1 MIIGIIGVN
10 PETERVVDFIRGY
23 WPGTV
28 VASIDELEEA
38 ARSGRPVVV
47 PVVSDLQGARLIVRA
62 GGVLIGFTETALIHP
77 LLRFAD
83 YKIPESDVSD
93 PFRIAQALGPIVY
106 DADGVLFRLRKLD
119 PQYSEI
125 AGRLERLEHSPKV
138 VAVSV
143 PQIGGGL
150 PVYRKWV
157 ESLPDERPDPLES
170 PDMGTVWSSAREE
183 SQRLREMMAGGQL
196 TSFSVRCGE
205 WTELNP
211 VDRANMLRD
220 DIAPDLHK
228 RAMIQAAQHGFRDP
242 KHDMDAHLMALS
254 ASQGVPK
261 HDVDYRK
268 LEAHMTEFDRP
279 AGFKKE
285 HEAPYDVATPEQGVF
300 ISELKDGHGAR
311 VTRKATPEE
320 VEQCRYPLKGFE
332 ESAPRLRLK
341 RSDIASWDAE
351 WRRAVAAEQQSDDA
365 A

>member
-1 MIIGIIGVN
+1 
-10 PETERVVDFIRGY
+10 
-23 WPGTV
+23 
-28 VASIDELEEA
+28 
-38 ARSGRPVVV
+38 
-47 PVVSDLQGARLIVRA
+47 
-62 GGVLIGFTETALIHP
+62 
-77 LLRFAD
+77 
-83 YKIPESDVSD
+83 
-93 PFRIAQALGPIVY
+93 
-106 DADGVLFRLRKLD
+106 
-119 PQYSEI
+119 
-125 AGRLERLEHSPKV
+125 
-138 VAVSV
+138 
-143 PQIGGGL
+143 
-150 PVYRKWV
+150 
-157 ESLPDERPDPLES
+157 
-170 PDMGTVWSSAREE
+170 
-183 SQRLREMMAGGQL
+183 MMAGGQL

-228 RAMIQAAQHGFRDP
+228 RAMIQAAQHGFRD
-242 KHDMDAHLMALS
+242 
-254 ASQGVPK
+254 PK